1 MAQEKTRKR
10 GVFKSFVDVRRW
22 VFYDEIIN
30 NAKIIVNLG
39 KSVLMLEKNPI
50 TKETFAEAVE
60 RLQLSENDLALK
72 EKHFFQ
78 FTLSYL
84 IIGFLLLCYATYLLW
99 FAGVLMVGSAVII
112 MALLMFVYAYREHFW
127 FMQIRKRKLG
137 CGFIEWVRFVTKREQ
152 L

>member
-1 MAQEKTRKR
+1 MAQEKARKR
-10 GVFKSFVDVRRW
+10 GFFKSFVDVRRW

-39 KSVLMLEKNPI
+39 KSVLLLDKKP
-50 TKETFAEAVE
+50 TTTETFAEAVE
-60 RLQLSENDLALK
+60 RFQLSENDLVLK

-84 IIGFLLLCYATYLLW
+84 IIGFLLLCYATYLLL
-99 FAGVLMVGSAVII
+99 FVDALMVGSAVII

-137 CGFIEWVRFVTKREQ
+137 CSFKEWVRFVTKREQ
-152 L
+152 V